1 MGFLYHIFVGRLLD
15 VRYCFLFK
23 AWRDT
28 RHDKNIKTW
37 PQGCDDSNLCE
48 SRKRDVGTL
57 LYLWLVFFDFVK
69 STENIELPAI

>member
-1 MGFLYHIFVGRLLD
+1 MTSLPSPPLLFIAFSTPHRSPLSERLEQA
-15 VRYCFLFK
+15 K
-23 AWRDT
+23 
-28 RHDKNIKTW
+28 
-37 PQGCDDSNLCE
+37 GCDDSNLCE